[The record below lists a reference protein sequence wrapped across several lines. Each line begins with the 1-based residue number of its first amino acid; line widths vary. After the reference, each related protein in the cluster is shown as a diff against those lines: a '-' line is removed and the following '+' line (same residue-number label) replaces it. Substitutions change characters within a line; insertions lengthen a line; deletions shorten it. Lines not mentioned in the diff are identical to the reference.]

1 MKLMLSLYLC
11 TRRTDYYMISYNCGE
26 FISSFVFQLKHPH
39 SSDIEK
45 IESRVKLPAHTE
57 LMYLL

>member
-11 TRRTDYYMISYNCGE
+11 TLRTDYYMISYNCGE

-39 SSDIEK
+39 SRGIEK
-45 IESRVKLPAHTE
+45 I
-57 LMYLL
+57 